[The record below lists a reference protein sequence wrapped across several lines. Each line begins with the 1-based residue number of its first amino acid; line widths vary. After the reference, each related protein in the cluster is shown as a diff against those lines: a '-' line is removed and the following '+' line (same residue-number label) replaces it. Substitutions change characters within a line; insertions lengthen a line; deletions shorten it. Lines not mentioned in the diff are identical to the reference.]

1 MGLSWNV
8 TPSPKPVIFNHQ
20 HLAQCLSYSRH
31 LINLCYS
38 YFCWW
43 VMLQLTSLCSISIH
57 ILGYFHRKL
66 TEFKIRIIS
75 RLSIHCC
82 CCLVAQL
89 CLTLCNLM
97 DCSKLIEN
105 VFAFH
110 FYFLLLLLTKKISL
124 QWVGMLLSHSIYS
137 FTVFSFNIT
146 WYLFW
151 KAIFFFLPRPQM
163 VPLKVF

>member
-1 MGLSWNV
+1 
-8 TPSPKPVIFNHQ
+8 
-20 HLAQCLSYSRH
+20 
-31 LINLCYS
+31 
-38 YFCWW
+38 
-43 VMLQLTSLCSISIH
+43 MLQLTSLCSISIH

-110 FYFLLLLLTKKISL
+110 FYFLLLLLTKKNLTSVSRHVAVTQYL
-124 QWVGMLLSHSIYS
+124 FFYS
-137 FTVFSFNIT
+137 FLIQYHMVSILKGN
-146 WYLFW
+146 
-151 KAIFFFLPRPQM
+151 FFFFCQDHKWFP
-163 VPLKVF
+163 